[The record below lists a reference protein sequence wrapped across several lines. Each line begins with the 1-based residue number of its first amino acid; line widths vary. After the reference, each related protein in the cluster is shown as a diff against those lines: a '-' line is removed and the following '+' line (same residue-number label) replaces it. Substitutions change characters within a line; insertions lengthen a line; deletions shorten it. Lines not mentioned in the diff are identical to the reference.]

1 MPNHRSRSLHRSALS
16 LSLLG
21 LLAACSGY
29 SEVER
34 PAELKTPLTTSGL
47 FYQGNNFSG
56 AERGFGSALEE
67 SWGPAIPGVEDETYW
82 WPTPTANTLPPGMNI
97 VRLPFQW
104 ERVQPVLSQ
113 ELDPAYLAKLRAT
126 ANAWRDLGANVLLDV
141 HNYAYYKVNGRGTTE
156 PGQHIGSAEVPIGAF
171 ADLWRR
177 LAHEFGS
184 TSTSAPFIFGLM
196 NEPHDIEVET
206 WVEAAQAAVDAIRA
220 AGAKNTI
227 FVPGADWTTAN
238 DFSWSSNRTLLQTVH
253 DPLDNFAIE
262 VHQYYDGVCT
272 PDGYVEKLKPFE
284 DWAVAN
290 QRQAYLGEL
299 DVHETEVCHEAFA
312 KLIDHLHARAAGK
325 PNGVWIGYSY
335 WQGPD
340 VAKGLP
346 YIQPHLPATCTSGVK
361 DGLETDRD
369 CGQTC
374 LRCKDAQSCAQDYDC
389 QSGFCTNGLCSA
401 AVGGGGS
408 GGGGGGGG
416 AGSSGGAGA
425 AGSGGSAIA
434 GMPNSGGNPGGGTA
448 GATGGLAGS
457 VASGAGGASVGGGS
471 DGANGNGATATD
483 SACSCRNAGAGRHNS
498 GSWLALAALLG
509 LVVKRR
515 RDGLAPRASA

>member
-1 MPNHRSRSLHRSALS
+1 
-16 LSLLG
+16 
-21 LLAACSGY
+21 
-29 SEVER
+29 
-34 PAELKTPLTTSGL
+34 
-47 FYQGNNFSG
+47 
-56 AERGFGSALEE
+56 
-67 SWGPAIPGVEDETYW
+67 
-82 WPTPTANTLPPGMNI
+82 MNI

-156 PGQHIGSAEVPIGAF
+156 PGQHIGSAEVPIAAF

-177 LAHEFGS
+177 LALEFGS
-184 TSTSAPFIFGLM
+184 SSTSAPFIFGLM

-238 DFSWSSNRTLLQTVH
+238 DFSWSQNRTLLQTVH

-284 DWAVAN
+284 EWAVAN

-299 DVHETEVCHEAFA
+299 DVHETDVCHEAFA
-312 KLIDHLHARAAGK
+312 KLIDHLHATAAGK

-335 WQGPD
+335 WQGAD

-361 DGLETDRD
+361 DGLETDSD
-369 CGQTC
+369 CGETC
-374 LRCKDAQSCAQDYDC
+374 LRCKDAQSCAHDYDC

-401 AVGGGGS
+401 AVGGGG
-408 GGGGGGGG
+408 GGGGGGG
-416 AGSSGGAGA
+416 SGGGGGVGA

-434 GMPNSGGNPGGGTA
+434 GMPSSGGSPGGGSA

-457 VASGAGGASVGGGS
+457 AASGAGGASVGGGS
-471 DGANGNGATATD
+471 DGADADGATHTD
-483 SACSCRNAGAGRHNS
+483 SACSCRNAGAGRDTS
-498 GSWLALAALLG
+498 RSWLALAALLG

-515 RDGLAPRASA
+515 RTVRSGLLLREGE